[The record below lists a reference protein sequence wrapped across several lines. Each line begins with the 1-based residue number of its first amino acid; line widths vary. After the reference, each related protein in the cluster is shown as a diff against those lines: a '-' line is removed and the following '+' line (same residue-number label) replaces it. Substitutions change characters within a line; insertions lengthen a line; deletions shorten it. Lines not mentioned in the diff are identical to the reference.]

1 MSIDTRDADVALRLR
16 VQDLYAAYA
25 HTIDD
30 DRLEEWPGLFTE
42 NGIYR
47 VTTREN
53 YDNGLPLAMVYC
65 DGRGMMADR
74 ISALRTANIYEPH
87 VYCHMLSAVR
97 VLSHASGE
105 IRARCNF
112 SVVRTMQEGESM
124 LFAVGRTFDRLVE
137 EDGVLRFAERLAVL
151 ELAPRGHAAG
161 DPGLGRASLP
171 ARAPSFSPRGRRWP
185 CEAGSDEGAL
195 HG

>member
-1 MSIDTRDADVALRLR
+1 MTTTESDLALRLR
-16 VQDLYAAYA
+16 VDDLYAEYA

-42 NGIYR
+42 RGIYR

-87 VYCHMLSAVR
+87 VYLHMLSGVR
-97 VLSHASGE
+97 VLSRENGV

-112 SVVRTMQEGESM
+112 SVLRTMQEGETM
-124 LFAVGRTFDRLVE
+124 LFAVGRTFDKIV
-137 EDGVLRFAERLAVL
+137 EDGGRLRFAERLVVL
-151 ELAPRGHAAG
+151 
-161 DPGLGRASLP
+161 DS
-171 ARAPSFSPRGRRWP
+171 RRVDTLLVIP
-185 CEAGSDEGAL
+185 V
-195 HG
+195 

>member
-1 MSIDTRDADVALRLR
+1 MMTNTMDADLSLRLA
-16 VQDLYAAYA
+16 VQELYGEYA

-42 NGIYR
+42 NGVYR

-53 YDNGLPLAMVYC
+53 YDNGLSLAMVYC

-87 VYCHMLSAVR
+87 VYCHMLGAVR
-97 VLSHASGE
+97 VLSREGGL

-112 SVVRTMQEGESM
+112 SVLRTMQEGETM
-124 LFAVGRTFDRLVE
+124 LFAVGRTFDKIV
-137 EDGVLRFAERLAVL
+137 EDGGRLRFAERLAVL
-151 ELAPRGHAAG
+151 
-161 DPGLGRASLP
+161 DS
-171 ARAPSFSPRGRRWP
+171 RRVDTLLVIP
-185 CEAGSDEGAL
+185 V
-195 HG
+195 

>member
-1 MSIDTRDADVALRLR
+1 MSIATQADPALRLA
-16 VQDLYAAYA
+16 VEDLYAEYA

-42 NGIYR
+42 SGVYR

-87 VYCHMLSAVR
+87 VYCHALSAAR
-97 VLSHASGE
+97 VLSREVGVSGGE

-112 SVVRTMQEGESM
+112 SVLRTMQEGETM
-124 LFAVGRTFDRLVE
+124 LFAVGRTFDRIV
-137 EDGVLRFAERLAVL
+137 EDGGRLRFAERLVVL
-151 ELAPRGHAAG
+151 
-161 DPGLGRASLP
+161 DS
-171 ARAPSFSPRGRRWP
+171 RRVDTLLVIP
-185 CEAGSDEGAL
+185 V
-195 HG
+195 

>member
-1 MSIDTRDADVALRLR
+1 MTTPESDLALRLR
-16 VQDLYAAYA
+16 VDDLYAEYA

-42 NGIYR
+42 RGVYR

-74 ISALRTANIYEPH
+74 ISALRTANIFEPH
-87 VYCHMLSAVR
+87 VYCHMLSGIR
-97 VLSHASGE
+97 LLSRQGGE

-112 SVVRTMQEGESM
+112 SVMRTMQDGETM
-124 LFAVGRTFDRLVE
+124 LFAVGRTFDRIVE
-137 EDGVLRFAERLAVL
+137 EGGRLRFAERLAVL
-151 ELAPRGHAAG
+151 
-161 DPGLGRASLP
+161 DS
-171 ARAPSFSPRGRRWP
+171 RRVDTLLVIP
-185 CEAGSDEGAL
+185 V
-195 HG
+195 

>member
-1 MSIDTRDADVALRLR
+1 MTTNTIDSDLALRLR

-42 NGIYR
+42 RGIYR

-74 ISALRTANIYEPH
+74 ITALRTANIYEPH
-87 VYCHMLSAVR
+87 VYCHMLGAVR
-97 VLSHASGE
+97 VLSRENGV

-112 SVVRTMQEGESM
+112 SVLRTMQEGETM
-124 LFAVGRTFDRLVE
+124 LFAVGRTFDKIV
-137 EDGVLRFAERLAVL
+137 EDGGRLRFAERLAVL
-151 ELAPRGHAAG
+151 
-161 DPGLGRASLP
+161 DS
-171 ARAPSFSPRGRRWP
+171 RRVDTLLVIP
-185 CEAGSDEGAL
+185 V
-195 HG
+195 